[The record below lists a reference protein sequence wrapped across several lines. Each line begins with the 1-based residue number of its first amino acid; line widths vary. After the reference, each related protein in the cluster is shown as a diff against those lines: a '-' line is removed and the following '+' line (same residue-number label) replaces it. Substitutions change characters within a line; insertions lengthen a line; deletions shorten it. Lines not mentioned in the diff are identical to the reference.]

1 MSKTIKRILLGL
13 VIALVISQFF
23 QIDKTQPPSDG
34 NADFM
39 ALLSPPADVAA
50 ILKTSCYDC
59 HSYKTEYPWYTSVA
73 PISWWIGHH
82 IKEGREHLN
91 FSEWGTYSDK
101 RKKHKL
107 AECWEEVEKSEMPLN
122 SYLWVHKEAKLSE
135 EQATILINWFKA
147 KEKES

>member
-1 MSKTIKRILLGL
+1 MSKTIQRILLGL
-13 VIALVISQFF
+13 LIALVVSQFF

-39 ALLSPPADVAA
+39 ALLSPPTDVAE

-59 HSYKTEYPWYTSVA
+59 HSYKTKYPWYTSVA

-91 FSEWGTYSDK
+91 FSEWGAYSDK
-101 RKKHKL
+101 QKKHKL
-107 AECWEEVEKSEMPLN
+107 EECWEEVEKHKMPLN
-122 SYLWVHKEAKLSE
+122 SYLWVHKAAKLSE
-135 EQATILINWFKA
+135 EQAATLINWFKA
-147 KEKES
+147 KEKAS